1 MDKSHYLIAAAWTM
15 QNHGKIVILN
25 GTSSSGKTSIVKALQ
40 EILDEPYLDAGIDKF
55 IWMLPERYLDRPLW
69 DEVLGL
75 ATQAGDV
82 GHRLMSGM
90 HQAIAALSRGG
101 NNVVADHVLVEP
113 QWLQECVTL
122 FSDLPAFLVAVRCPL
137 EVLEQREQMRKNRTW
152 GQARAQFGLV
162 HAHGMY
168 DLEVDTS
175 VYSAEECAAQIKA
188 RLEDDTPPNAL
199 KHLRQQQFASI
210 DPC

>member
-1 MDKSHYLIAAAWTM
+1 MDQSHSLIAAGWIM

-40 EILDEPYLDAGIDKF
+40 DLLDEPYLDAGIDKF

-75 ATQAGDV
+75 ATQAGEV
-82 GHRLMSGM
+82 GDRLMSGM
-90 HQAIAALSRGG
+90 HQAIAALSRMG

-113 QWLQECVTL
+113 RWLQECVAL

-137 EVLEQREQMRKNRTW
+137 EVLEQRERARKNRTW
-152 GQARAQFGLV
+152 GQARAQLGLV
-162 HAHGMY
+162 HAHGIY

-175 VYSAEECAAQIKA
+175 ISSAQECALQIKA
-188 RLEDDTPPNAL
+188 RLQDGNPPTAFQRL
-199 KHLRQQQFASI
+199 GRRQFPNSKLY
-210 DPC
+210 